1 MFNISSMLG
10 DLGTCLLKLADKDTW
25 GVFGT
30 WFSGVATL
38 SVVFIAIWLQ
48 AWTERRKKP
57 KLKIVYDPE
66 DRNDN
71 IFVLRD
77 NSDKRIDESG
87 QSDPHTEELW
97 LRVNVLNNSRASA
110 RDVELRFINSYKD
123 SSDIRED
130 HRPSWW
136 FKVSNLN
143 KFSVAIPPK
152 YKQPFDIAYIKNV
165 ANVDD
170 DIRSFLAIVPP
181 DLSDDWQATQ
191 DLMEMSRENKLSIG
205 VRYRLVF
212 AVVSS
217 NADAAY
223 YEISYMVSKRLSD
236 DIPRKN
242 LQGRDVLKRRLNIS
256 GPTKIPAP

>member
-1 MFNISSMLG
+1 MFNINFKIG
-10 DLGTCLLKLADKDTW
+10 DLGTWLLKLADKDTW
-25 GVFGT
+25 NVFGT
-30 WFSGVATL
+30 WFSGIATL

-48 AWTERRKKP
+48 AWAEWRKKP
-57 KLKIVYDPE
+57 KLKIVYNPE

-71 IFVLRD
+71 VFVRLD
-77 NSDKRIDESG
+77 NSDKQLDESG

-97 LRVNVLNNSRASA
+97 LRVNVLNNGKSSA

-123 SSDIRED
+123 GSDIRED

-143 KFSVAIPPK
+143 KFSVAIPPR

-165 ANVDD
+165 ANADD

-181 DLSDDWQATQ
+181 DLSDDWQATKNF
-191 DLMEMSRENKLSIG
+191 MEMSRKNKLAIG
-205 VRYRLVF
+205 ARYRLVF
-212 AVVSS
+212 AIVSS

-223 YEISYMVSKRLSD
+223 YEIIYKVSERLPD

-242 LQGRDVLKRRLNIS
+242 LQGRDVLRRRLNIS
-256 GPTKIPAP
+256 GHC

>member
-1 MFNISSMLG
+1 M
-10 DLGTCLLKLADKDTW
+10 LKLADKETW
-25 GVFGT
+25 NVFGI
-30 WFSGVATL
+30 WFSGIATL

-48 AWTERRKKP
+48 AWTEWRKKP

-71 IFVLRD
+71 IFVLLD
-77 NSDKRIDESG
+77 NYEKQIDESG
-87 QSDPHTEELW
+87 HPDPHAEELW

-123 SSDIRED
+123 GSDIRED

-143 KFSVAIPPK
+143 KFSVTIPPR
-152 YKQPFDIAYIKNV
+152 YKQPFDIAYLKNV
-165 ANVDD
+165 VDAED

-181 DLSDDWQATQ
+181 DLSDDWQATKN
-191 DLMEMSRENKLSIG
+191 LMEMSRKNKLSIG
-205 VRYRLVF
+205 ARYRLVF

-223 YEISYMVSKRLSD
+223 YEISYTVSERLSD
-236 DIPRKN
+236 DIPRRN
-242 LQGRDVLKRRLNIS
+242 LQGRDVLRRRLNIS
-256 GPTKIPAP
+256 GPNKIAAP